1 MPLSDKFLDN
11 YNKNE
16 KNEKNLKKVLHLSK
30 KCGII
35 YQYAAA
41 KPDVPSQTEGAPS
54 IFKNLYGG

>member
-1 MPLSDKFLDN
+1 MPLSDNFLDN
-11 YNKNE
+11 YHKNE
-16 KNEKNLKKVLHLSK
+16 KNKFFFEKVLHLGK